1 MLFYLLFSFAT
12 LAQPVQVP
20 TGRIEGVTLERGTKR
35 PLSDVNVYILPHK
48 LKATTD
54 KDGRFVFD
62 AVPMGEYEFVV
73 NLANYKN
80 YARKENLDL
89 AKPGPA
95 KKILLERANY
105 QVFEI
110 TVRDRAV
117 KRDDTTRTMKAEQ
130 FLNVPGANGDP
141 VKAVQNLP
149 GVARVQGFSSQVIIQ
164 GSAPED
170 TSYLMDDHEV
180 PLIFHFGGLTSVITP
195 EAVEQVDYLS
205 AGYGPEYGRAMGGL
219 IGLKTRNPAT
229 DRNKGFAF
237 VDISKSGGMIEG
249 PINETSSY
257 LVAGRYSYL
266 GFVLAQVLKDEPAF
280 NLTVAP
286 SFGDLA
292 GIYKKKFSNGD
303 EFKLLS
309 ILSHDELKF
318 VLNEPL
324 REDPGLRGEF
334 SNTTDFYRLIPQW
347 ERRLSGGEAW
357 RASIGFGQDKF
368 KVNAG
373 EDFLDVQNLVL
384 TQRTEWEKKF
394 RSDWTSYLG
403 VDTRLGQA
411 EVAFKLPGRNNQGGV
426 DNPFS
431 SGETVERSIKQDE
444 ILIGPYWRNRIK
456 AEDSRWTLMPSVRLD
471 YFNKTEE
478 ILPQPR
484 FAARFDQNSSLFYKA
499 AVGLYFQPPEPQET
513 SPGFGNPDLDSPRS
527 WHFTTGFEKDFRNG
541 STSGYTLQTN
551 LFYRRFEKLVVSS
564 QSTVVRN
571 GNVEFERYNND
582 GKGRA
587 YGAEFLVRFEK
598 RPWSGWLSYTLSR
611 SQREEPGQSEY
622 LFEFD
627 QTHNVNIVGAYE
639 AKNNWRYS
647 SRLRYVTG
655 NPVTPVVGS
664 VFDADNDVYIP
675 KRGPFYS
682 ERNSAFVQLD
692 FRIDKTWVYDTWLL
706 NAYLDIQNVTNQKNS
721 EGIRYSYNYAQKRD
735 VMGLPVIPTF
745 GIRGEF

>member
-1 MLFYLLFSFAT
+1 MLFYFLFSFASF
-12 LAQPVQVP
+12 AQQLQVP

-35 PLSDVNVYILPHK
+35 PLSDVNVFILPHK
-48 LKATTD
+48 LKATSD
-54 KDGRFVFD
+54 AKGRFIFES
-62 AVPMGEYEFVV
+62 VPMGEYEFVV
-73 NLANYKN
+73 NLANYKKFSS
-80 YARKENLDL
+80 KENLDL
-89 AKPGPA
+89 ANQGPN

-110 TVRDRAV
+110 TVRDKAN
-117 KRDDTTRTMKAEQ
+117 KRDDTTRSLKAEQ

-164 GSAPED
+164 GSAPQD
-170 TSYLMDDHEV
+170 TSYLIDDHEV

-229 DRNKGFAF
+229 DRTKGFAF
-237 VDISKSGGMIEG
+237 VDITKSGGMIEG
-249 PINETSSY
+249 PIDESSSY
-257 LVAGRYSYL
+257 LVTARYSYL
-266 GFVLAQVLKDEPAF
+266 GFVLGQVLKDEPAF

-292 GIYKKKFSNGD
+292 AIYKKKFSNGD
-303 EFKLLS
+303 EFKLLTLAS
-309 ILSHDELKF
+309 RDELKF

-334 SNTTDFYRLIPQW
+334 SNNTDFYRLIPQW
-347 ERRLSGGEAW
+347 ERRLSAGEAW
-357 RASIGFGQDKF
+357 RASLGFGQDKF

-373 EDFLDVQNLVL
+373 DNFLDVENLVL

-394 RSDWTSYLG
+394 RPDWTSFLG
-403 VDTRLGQA
+403 VDTRLGRA
-411 EVAFKLPGRNNQGGV
+411 EVAFKLPSISDEGGV
-426 DNPFS
+426 NDPFS
-431 SGETVERSIKQDE
+431 SGETVERSVTQNDV
-444 ILIGPYWRNRIK
+444 LIGPFWRNRIK

-471 YFNKTEE
+471 YFNRTEE
-478 ILPQPR
+478 VLPQPR

-499 AVGLYFQPPEPQET
+499 AAGLYFQPPEPQET
-513 SPGFGNPDLDSPRS
+513 SPGFGNPDLHSPRA
-527 WHFTTGFEKDFRNG
+527 WHFTTGFEKDFRGG
-541 STSGYTLQTN
+541 STNGFTLQTN
-551 LFYRRFEKLVVSS
+551 LFYRRFEKLVVKSE
-564 QSTVVRN
+564 STVIRN
-571 GNVEFERYNND
+571 GVVEFERFSNE
-582 GKGRA
+582 GTGRA

-611 SQREEPGQSEY
+611 SHREEPGQREY

-639 AKNNWRYS
+639 ANNNWRFS

-664 VFDADNDVYIP
+664 TFDADNDVYLP
-675 KRGPFYS
+675 KRGPFFS
-682 ERNSAFVQLD
+682 ERNSPFVQLD
-692 FRIDKTWVYDTWLL
+692 LRIDKTWVYDTWLL
-706 NAYLDIQNVTNQKNS
+706 NVYLDIQNATNQKNS
-721 EGIRYSYNYAQKRD
+721 EGIRYSYNYAEKRD
-735 VMGLPVIPTF
+735 IASFPVLPTF
-745 GIRGEF
+745 GIRGDF